1 MIHEL
6 LLSPTET
13 ASGSH
18 PCCVVSVTYHRP
30 SYFHG
35 DNRGSNPVG
44 DAKSNQCFRRK
55 PRLHRDTQKIHA
67 LSAGSSLQL
76 CFARPACRST
86 ETPPAFRHLFS
97 LVYGVVQRTSCHD
110 LFDLQDATEESLPIA
125 APHPRLPHSLML
137 SPTLQ
142 GLSIGSTPL

>member
-35 DNRGSNPVG
+35 GNTGSNPVG
-44 DAKSNQCFRRK
+44 DRNHAGIDERQPAHRSQIVAPRTPCKFITPRVVFFGTTSVQLSERK
-55 PRLHRDTQKIHA
+55 TAHCSLTDT
-67 LSAGSSLQL
+67 
-76 CFARPACRST
+76 R
-86 ETPPAFRHLFS
+86 
-97 LVYGVVQRTSCHD
+97 
-110 LFDLQDATEESLPIA
+110 
-125 APHPRLPHSLML
+125 
-137 SPTLQ
+137 
-142 GLSIGSTPL
+142 